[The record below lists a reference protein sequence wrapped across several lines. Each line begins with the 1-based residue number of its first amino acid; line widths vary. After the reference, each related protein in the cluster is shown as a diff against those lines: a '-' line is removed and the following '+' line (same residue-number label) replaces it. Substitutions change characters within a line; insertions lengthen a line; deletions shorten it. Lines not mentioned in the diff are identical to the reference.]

1 MAIIGD
7 DNELNKIHSRGSGLV
22 YNDRSGKNRSGD
34 RYNVLHAAWCSC
46 IPRSNTRT
54 PNYYFSSLAEA
65 TQWLSSH
72 RGPGNRN
79 WRRCSICGARPQ
91 EDEKPET
98 AQREQKAPSW
108 PRSRQ
113 PQVARSAVA
122 HVTAPAHRIPR

>member
-1 MAIIGD
+1 MTVIGD

-54 PNYYFSSLAEA
+54 PKYYFSSLAEA

-72 RGPGNRN
+72 RGPENRN
-79 WRRCSICGARPQ
+79 WRRCSVCGARPQ

-98 AQREQKAPSW
+98 AQREQKAPS
-108 PRSRQ
+108 RTSSC
-113 PQVARSAVA
+113 ARAP
-122 HVTAPAHRIPR
+122 TAA